1 MGKKREMVNRCDL
14 IRELIDAN
22 KYTLALDEIERIPLD
37 EVPSIADLYLF
48 AELYEKAGRM
58 EKKKE
63 IFYAIYDRTHSRH
76 ILYQLLR
83 LLIRLEDLEEARALF
98 LEYEVVGGVT
108 LDTFDLRYRLARAEG
123 EPRARLIE
131 ILEDLKKEEYTEEWG
146 YQLALLYEMEGERKK
161 CIRECE
167 DLKLWFGEGGIVE
180 KARRL
185 KERCE
190 DKDWQPP
197 SDEEIPEPIEPER
210 ENIFAREPST
220 GENEPEKD
228 SGEGVSEATIL
239 KRTEDYVS
247 EAAETKAGTGEYVT
261 GAVSEAAVAQSVM
274 TETVAGEGVSEVR
287 KTKRKW
293 GGSIRLQTPDTPT
306 GKVLA
311 GEETEEKPDPM
322 YGLVYVDEPE
332 GIVQPVAENVS
343 GPVPEAAPEHVSE
356 PIVETAPEHV
366 SEPIV
371 EAAPESVY
379 KPIPESVEEGVSEPV
394 VVRRAE
400 PLEVPPVQPPK
411 NLEKLLAD
419 EKEDISER
427 GIRYHTLK
435 NTMNHIKYD
444 RKEAHFVFAGGEES
458 ITLAVAKRVAKE
470 LNHVGYSKAQSIVK
484 VAADRLNGLEL
495 SQKIDKLRG
504 ACMLVTDAPVL
515 TRDSVEQLTAL
526 MEENGDGIVVML
538 SGPFDEMDCFLG
550 IYPELAEMLTYKV
563 RM

>member
-98 LEYEVVGGVT
+98 LQYEVVGGVT

-123 EPRARLIE
+123 EPRARLIG

-167 DLKLWFGEGGIVE
+167 DLKLWFGEGEIVE
-180 KARRL
+180 KAKRL

-210 ENIFAREPST
+210 ENIFARETSA
-220 GENEPEKD
+220 GENETEKE

-261 GAVSEAAVAQSVM
+261 GAVSEAAAAQSVM
-274 TETVAGEGVSEVR
+274 TETAAGEGVSEVR

-293 GGSIRLQTPDTPT
+293 GGSIRLHTPDTPT

-332 GIVQPVAENVS
+332 GIVQPVMESASE
-343 GPVPEAAPEHVSE
+343 PVPEAAPENVSE
-356 PIVETAPEHV
+356 PVV
-366 SEPIV
+366 G
-371 EAAPESVY
+371 AAPESVSE
-379 KPIPESVEEGVSEPV
+379 PIPESVEEGVSEPV
-394 VVRRAE
+394 VVRKAE

-470 LNHVGYSKAQSIVK
+470 LNNVGYSKAKSIVK
-484 VAADRLNGLEL
+484 IAADQLNGLEL
-495 SQKIDKLRG
+495 SQKVDKLLG

-515 TRDSVEQLTAL
+515 TGDSVGQLTAL
-526 MEENGDGIVVML
+526 MEENGDDIVVML

-550 IYPELAEMLTYKV
+550 IYPELAEKLTYKV